1 MNKIYGLIENIDKD
15 LIKGIEGER
24 LRKGIK
30 VALIGAPNVGK
41 SSLINILLNED
52 RAIVSAN
59 AGTTRDTIEARL
71 NLEGVPVT
79 VYDTAGIRVAKNE
92 IEKGE

>member
-1 MNKIYGLIENIDKD
+1 MKI
-15 LIKGIEGER
+15 
-24 LRKGIK
+24 
-30 VALIGAPNVGK
+30 ALIGAPNVGK

-52 RAIVSAN
+52 RAIVSAS

-79 VYDTAGIRVAKNE
+79 VYDTAGIREAQNK
-92 IEKGE
+92 IEKEEEKDEEKK